1 MLIDMKN
8 DLGATF
14 TFIDCPHGETPI
26 ELDAN
31 PTIRIDIPLRT
42 DYIKDHP
49 FEEFPA
55 THQIIY
61 RETAAS
67 DLLIASRQVVDIYD
81 AMDKIPADGP
91 SYTALEHLI
100 DSTIQK
106 NIPALPVYND
116 GGTAGYDNPRDPDY
130 IPF

>member
-1 MLIDMKN
+1 MKN

-61 RETAAS
+61 RE
-67 DLLIASRQVVDIYD
+67 LPPVIY
-81 AMDKIPADGP
+81 
-91 SYTALEHLI
+91 
-100 DSTIQK
+100 
-106 NIPALPVYND
+106 
-116 GGTAGYDNPRDPDY
+116 
-130 IPF
+130 